1 LRNFSWITAAE
12 LNKNLDGFEEEVM
25 QLFLEY
31 NWPGNLREFRNVIRR
46 AALLTTGGLI
56 SKNALPWEIVS
67 GPGPE
72 SAAPV
77 ATVMERNTA
86 PVAALKD
93 AAAFAEYETIMNV
106 LKQVKFN
113 KTKAAEILQIDRK
126 TLYNK
131 IRNFEES
138 NQ

>member
-1 LRNFSWITAAE
+1 
-12 LNKNLDGFEEEVM
+12 M
-25 QLFLEY
+25 EY
-31 NWPGNLREFRNVIRR
+31 TWPGNLREFRNVIRR
-46 AALLTTGGLI
+46 AGLLTAGGLI
-56 SKNALPWEIVS
+56 SKNVLPWEIVS
-67 GPGPE
+67 GPALP
-72 SAAPV
+72 SAAPITI
-77 ATVMERNTA
+77 AGFEKNNT

-93 AAAFAEYETIMNV
+93 AAAFAEYETIMTV

-131 IRNFEES
+131 IKNFEDI